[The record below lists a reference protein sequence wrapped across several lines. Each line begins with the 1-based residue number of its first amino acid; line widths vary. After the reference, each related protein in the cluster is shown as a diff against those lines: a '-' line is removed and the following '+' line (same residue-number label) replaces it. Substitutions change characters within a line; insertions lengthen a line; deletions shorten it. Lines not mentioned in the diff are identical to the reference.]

1 MPRTENYRCKLTY
14 CSIGQIYASQK
25 IIVRGKKK
33 VGIRIKK
40 TDNLS
45 KLCQKQKKNI
55 EPVIGG
61 TESVLKI

>member
-45 KLCQKQKKNI
+45 KLCQK
-55 EPVIGG
+55 
-61 TESVLKI
+61 